1 MATAEIDG
9 TTIAYEIIG
18 DDGPPWVVTPGGR
31 FSKDEPGIREL
42 AQALAAHGQRVVI
55 WDRPNTG
62 ASDVCFTG
70 ASESEMQ
77 ADKLAGLLRALDL
90 APAVIVG
97 GSGGARVSL
106 LTAAKHPDVTAK
118 LAMLWIS
125 GGVYGSMLL
134 GVHYCGES
142 IRVAWRGGMEAV
154 VELPEWAEVLERNPR
169 TATASSRSTRSEFIE
184 TLERWMLVYCPEP
197 GATVAGL
204 SDDEVR
210 RARSCRR
217 SCSAAAGAIR
227 TTRAP
232 RRSGSHE
239 LMPNAQL
246 VEPPWGDDEW
256 NERGDAARAGTGH
269 LFERWPLLA
278 PQLLDFARGE
288 WLRSCAQACGLF
300 GHSRNVRRWRAISAR
315 IASMYTSLRIM
326 YERDSFGSRYRLYS
340 RP

>member
-1 MATAEIDG
+1 MPTAEIDG

-18 DDGPPWVVTPGGR
+18 HDGPPWVVTPGGR

-42 AQALAAHGQRVVI
+42 ATELGAQGQRVVI

-62 ASDVCFTG
+62 ESDVCFTG
-70 ASESEMQ
+70 LSESEMQ

-106 LTAAKHPDVTAK
+106 LTAAKHPDVAAK

-125 GGVYGSMLL
+125 GGVYGSMVL

-154 VELPEWAEVLERNPR
+154 VELPEWAGVLERNPGNR
-169 TATASSRSTRSEFIE
+169 QRFLDLDPREFIE
-184 TLERWMLVYCPEP
+184 TLERWMLVYCPQP

-204 SDDEVR
+204 SDEECGELEIPTLVF
-210 RARSCRR
+210 RS
-217 SCSAAAGAIR
+217 G
-227 TTRAP
+227 TLDPHHTRATSE
-232 RRSGSHE
+232 RIYE
-239 LMPNAQL
+239 LMPNARI

-256 NERGDAARAGTGH
+256 NERGDAARAATGH

-278 PQLLDFARGE
+278 PQLLEFAREPG
-288 WLRSCAQACGLF
+288 
-300 GHSRNVRRWRAISAR
+300 
-315 IASMYTSLRIM
+315 
-326 YERDSFGSRYRLYS
+326 
-340 RP
+340 